1 MSSVI
6 STLPS
11 AKPSAGPTSD
21 PWFAQLLAAADIHLN
36 GSRPWDLQIH
46 HPHTLSRIMREGSV
60 GLGESYMDGWW
71 ECQAIDQMM
80 TRMLRA
86 RLHEHLG
93 TPRAHVHSWLSQWSK
108 RLPVGPSRIVG
119 RAQYVF
125 SNPLFTAM
133 LDDSM
138 SHSSA
143 YWDEGATT
151 LTKAQE
157 AKMEMVCRKL
167 KLQPGMRLLD
177 IGCGWGSFIRYAAKH
192 HGVHA
197 VGLTSAPDHVRLG
210 QALACDL
217 PVQMELIDYR
227 QFNADGR
234 SRFDVVVSLGM
245 LSQALQAKDPAFFA
259 TARRCLTKD
268 GLLLLETMGNN
279 QRGQLLEPWLEK
291 HILGQA
297 SLPSLGDI
305 TAHAQPHFVIEDV
318 HNLGADHDRTLL
330 QWHQRFEAA
339 WPQLRLAYDER
350 FYRMWR
356 YHLLASAGSFRA
368 RNTQIWQMVMSPKG
382 LASVYRRAY

>member
-1 MSSVI
+1 
-6 STLPS
+6 
-11 AKPSAGPTSD
+11 
-21 PWFAQLLAAADIHLN
+21 
-36 GSRPWDLQIH
+36 
-46 HPHTLSRIMREGSV
+46 
-60 GLGESYMDGWW
+60 
-71 ECQAIDQMM
+71 
-80 TRMLRA
+80 
-86 RLHEHLG
+86 
-93 TPRAHVHSWLSQWSK
+93 
-108 RLPVGPSRIVG
+108 
-119 RAQYVF
+119 
-125 SNPLFTAM
+125 
-133 LDDSM
+133 
-138 SHSSA
+138 
-143 YWDEGATT
+143 
-151 LTKAQE
+151 
-157 AKMEMVCRKL
+157 
-167 KLQPGMRLLD
+167 
-177 IGCGWGSFIRYAAKH
+177 
-192 HGVHA
+192 
-197 VGLTSAPDHVRLG
+197 
-210 QALACDL
+210 
-217 PVQMELIDYR
+217 
-227 QFNADGR
+227 
-234 SRFDVVVSLGM
+234 
-245 LSQALQAKDPAFFA
+245 LQANDPAFFA